1 MHEWQHFGKHCYRLE
16 RDLLIIETHGDVHL
30 TDMQQLL
37 SLLNSMIATHG
48 YCLVFG
54 DIRGGFSID
63 KESRRMALDGFL
75 KEHAKHY
82 ANAIIGASP
91 LARGVVALVM
101 GASRVLFGQ
110 ANYIQFF
117 ATETEGRAWL
127 DTQRAR
133 FGKKKL
139 SDTWTP
145 DPS

>member
-1 MHEWQHFGKHCYRLE
+1 MGVYVMHEWLTFGAHRYRWE
-16 RDLLIIETHGDVHL
+16 GDLLIIETHGDVHL
-30 TDMQQLL
+30 PDMEQLL
-37 SLLNSMIATHG
+37 DLLKDLISAHG

-63 KESRRMALDGFL
+63 RESRRLALDGFL

-91 LARGVVALVM
+91 LSRGVVALVM

-117 ATETEGRAWL
+117 STEHDARAWL
-127 DTQRAR
+127 DLQRVR
-133 FGKKKL
+133 FRKK
-139 SDTWTP
+139 
-145 DPS
+145 

>member
-1 MHEWQHFGKHCYRLE
+1 MLEWQNFGKHYYRRE
-16 RDLLIIETHGDVHL
+16 RDLLILEMHGDIHL
-30 TDMQQLL
+30 TEMQQLL
-37 SLLNSMIATHG
+37 SLLKDMISTHG
-48 YCLVFG
+48 YCLVLG

-117 ATETEGRAWL
+117 ATDTEGRAWL
-127 DTQRAR
+127 DTQRVR
-133 FGKKKL
+133 FGKK
-139 SDTWTP
+139 
-145 DPS
+145 